1 MEAIFPAATREYA
14 PSSEELWNDAAIQAM
29 YKQRSELEMLP
40 SIASSFLERVVDI
53 LRTDYEPSD
62 VGILCAEWVTS
73 SNGLAF
79 MDFSFLQSEP
89 GDNIDAA
96 DLHDSQLRYQLIR
109 VQARGLEENCK

>member
-14 PSSEELWNDAAIQAM
+14 PSAEELWNDAAIQAM

-109 VQARGLEENCK
+109 VPARGLEENCK